1 MTNDLGIWLLIG
13 SITSQSL
20 FLLLYLRARR
30 QQDSQLQTY
39 RGGVLGSSALVLLSI
54 VLILI

>member
-1 MTNDLGIWLLIG
+1 MTNHLGIWLLIG

-20 FLLLYLRARR
+20 FLLLHLRARG